1 MKKGILK
8 AVAVGAIAATMGT
21 AGATIAIKFGNEK
34 NQQLS
39 QEIKDLQKEL
49 DDAKLNVG
57 GHTDEELE
65 QAKEAVRKEEQ
76 AKTEEAVNQAK
87 EETANNY
94 KTILNILQSENRQ
107 TLERTDTNWNHIG
120 KFLFA
125 QDQEGLIYFDD
136 ETGDY
141 SILKKTGKYISNG
154 EINFHNASMY
164 VFSSTENAGLFGY
177 NKKNMDYV
185 EYSST
190 GGNFQNIL
198 TVSDGELLAECRI
211 ENKQKVVDLK
221 NGELTVLVDG
231 ENNVY
236 LRGFTAFESGTNNL
250 YMYNWADLNF
260 VKADGIGVII
270 TDIVDVG
277 YDHFVLG
284 NTEGK
289 IAVYSRAYGY
299 KESTIDGN
307 FTGAF
312 LPKESSFVFSTENAL
327 YRFELSEGTV
337 DKLISDIETGTSINH
352 LTLNSGIFYNAHNLN
367 SMYWDLYFI
376 SSVGDA
382 NVVLADI
389 VENGITVTESTEEY
403 INFTATTKDGTT
415 HDYKYTISTK
425 ELTQL

>member
-49 DDAKLNVG
+49 DDAKLNI

-87 EETANNY
+87 EETANKY

-107 TLERTDTNWNHIG
+107 TIERTDTNWNRVG

-125 QDQEGLIYFDD
+125 SDKEGLVYFD
-136 ETGDY
+136 EATANY
-141 SILKKTGKYISNG
+141 NVLKLTGKYTGLG
-154 EINFHNASMY
+154 EMDLNNTSMY
-164 VFSSTENAGLFGY
+164 VFSSTENGGLFGY
-177 NKKNMDYV
+177 SKGNMDYV
-185 EYSST
+185 EFSST
-190 GGNFQNIL
+190 GGNFQNII
-198 TVSDGELLAECRI
+198 TATDGELLAESRI
-211 ENKQKVVDLK
+211 ENKQKIVSLK
-221 NGELTVLVDG
+221 NGELTVLVEGD
-231 ENNVY
+231 NDIY
-236 LRGFTAFESGTNNL
+236 LRGFTAFEDGTKNF
-250 YMYNWADLNF
+250 YTYDWGTKNF
-260 VKADGIGVII
+260 VKADGIDVII
-270 TDIVDVG
+270 TEVTDAG
-277 YDHFVLG
+277 YDNFVLG

-289 IAVYSRAYGY
+289 IAVYSRVHGY
-299 KESTIDGN
+299 KESAIDGS
-307 FTGAF
+307 FTGCY
-312 LPKESSFVFSTENAL
+312 LPNESSFVFSTENAL
-327 YRFELSEGTV
+327 YRFELSDGTV
-337 DKLISDIETGTSINH
+337 EKLISDIEPGTSVIH
-352 LTLNSGIFYNAHNLN
+352 AALGSGLFYNAHNSN

-376 SSVGDA
+376 PNVGSADL
-382 NVVLADI
+382 VLTDI
-389 VENGITVTESTEEY
+389 SENGVSITESTEEY

>member
-65 QAKEAVRKEEQ
+65 
-76 AKTEEAVNQAK
+76 EAVNQAK
-87 EETANNY
+87 EETANKY

-107 TLERTDTNWNHIG
+107 TIERTDTNWNRVG

-125 QDQEGLIYFDD
+125 SDKEGLVYFD
-136 ETGDY
+136 EATANY
-141 SILKKTGKYISNG
+141 NVLKLTGKYTGLG
-154 EINFHNASMY
+154 EMVLNNTSMY
-164 VFSSTENAGLFGY
+164 VFSSTENGGLFGY
-177 NKKNMDYV
+177 SKENMDYV
-185 EYSST
+185 EFSST
-190 GGNFQNIL
+190 GGNFQNIM
-198 TVSDGELLAECRI
+198 TSTDGELLAESRI
-211 ENKQKVVDLK
+211 ENKQKIVSLK
-221 NGELTVLVDG
+221 NGELTVLVEGD
-231 ENNVY
+231 NDIY
-236 LRGFTAFESGTNNL
+236 LRGFTAFETGTNKL
-250 YMYNWADLNF
+250 YTYDWGIKNF
-260 VKADGIGVII
+260 VKADGIDVII
-270 TDIVDVG
+270 TEVTDAG
-277 YDHFVLG
+277 YDNFVLG

-289 IAVYSRAYGY
+289 IAVYSRVYGY
-299 KESTIDGN
+299 KESAIDGS
-307 FTGAF
+307 FTGCY
-312 LPKESSFVFSTENAL
+312 LPNDSSFVFSTENAL
-327 YRFELSEGTV
+327 YRFELSDGTV
-337 DKLISDIETGTSINH
+337 EKLISDIEPGTSVIH
-352 LTLNSGIFYNAHNLN
+352 AALGSGLFYNAHNSN

-376 SSVGDA
+376 PNVGSADL
-382 NVVLADI
+382 VLTDI
-389 VENGITVTESTEEY
+389 SENGVSITESTEEY

>member
-65 QAKEAVRKEEQ
+65 
-76 AKTEEAVNQAK
+76 EAVNQAK
-87 EETANNY
+87 EETANKY

-107 TLERTDTNWNHIG
+107 TLERTDTNWNRIG

-211 ENKQKVVDLK
+211 ENKQKIVSLK
-221 NGELTVLVDG
+221 NGELTVLVEGD
-231 ENNVY
+231 NDIY
-236 LRGFTAFESGTNNL
+236 LRGFTAFEDGTKNF
-250 YMYNWADLNF
+250 YTYDWGTKNF
-260 VKADGIGVII
+260 VKADGIDVII
-270 TDIVDVG
+270 TEVTDAG
-277 YDHFVLG
+277 YDNFVFG

-289 IAVYSRAYGY
+289 IAVYSRVYGY

-337 DKLISDIETGTSINH
+337 DKLISDIEIGTSMNH
-352 LTLNSGIFYNAHNLN
+352 AALNSGIFYNAHNLN

-389 VENGITVTESTEEY
+389 VENGITVTEAMEEY

>member
-34 NQQLS
+34 NEQLS

-65 QAKEAVRKEEQ
+65 
-76 AKTEEAVNQAK
+76 EAVNQAK
-87 EETANNY
+87 EETANKY
-94 KTILNILQSENRQ
+94 KTILNILQSESRQ
-107 TLERTDTNWNHIG
+107 TIERTDTNWNRIG

-125 QDQEGLIYFDD
+125 QDQEGLIYFDE
-136 ETGDY
+136 ETEDY
-141 SILKKTGKYISNG
+141 SVLKLTGKYTSVG
-154 EINFHNASMY
+154 EMFLNNTRMY
-164 VFSSTENAGLFGY
+164 VFSSTENGGLFGY
-177 NKKNMDYV
+177 SKDNMEYV
-185 EYSST
+185 EFSST
-190 GGNFQNIL
+190 GGNFEDI
-198 TVSDGELLAECRI
+198 TPAADGELLASCRI
-211 ENKQKVVDLK
+211 ENKQKVVGLK
-221 NGELTVLVDG
+221 NGELTVLVEG

-250 YMYNWADLNF
+250 YMYNWADF

-270 TDIVDVG
+270 TDVVDVG

-307 FTGAF
+307 FTGSF

-352 LTLNSGIFYNAHNLN
+352 AALNSGIFYNAHNLN

-376 SSVGDA
+376 SSVGDV

-389 VENGITVTESTEEY
+389 VENGITVTEATEEY

>member
-65 QAKEAVRKEEQ
+65 
-76 AKTEEAVNQAK
+76 EAVNQAK
-87 EETANNY
+87 EETANKY
-94 KTILNILQSENRQ
+94 KTILNILQSESRQ
-107 TLERTDTNWNHIG
+107 TIERTDTNWNRVG

-125 QDQEGLIYFDD
+125 LDKEGLVYFD
-136 ETGDY
+136 EATANY
-141 SILKKTGKYISNG
+141 NVLKLTGKYTGLG
-154 EINFHNASMY
+154 EMVLNNTSMY
-164 VFSSTENAGLFGY
+164 VFSSTENGGLFGY
-177 NKKNMDYV
+177 SKENMDYV
-185 EYSST
+185 EFSST
-190 GGNFQNIL
+190 GGNFQNII
-198 TVSDGELLAECRI
+198 TATDGELLAESRI
-211 ENKQKVVDLK
+211 ENKQKIVSLK
-221 NGELTVLVDG
+221 NGELTVLVEGD
-231 ENNVY
+231 NDIY
-236 LRGFTAFESGTNNL
+236 LRGFTAFEDGTKNF
-250 YMYNWADLNF
+250 YTYDWGTKNF
-260 VKADGIGVII
+260 VKADGIDVII
-270 TDIVDVG
+270 TEVTDAG
-277 YDHFVLG
+277 YDNFVLG

-337 DKLISDIETGTSINH
+337 DKLISDIEIGTSMNH
-352 LTLNSGIFYNAHNLN
+352 AALNSGIFYNAHNLN

-389 VENGITVTESTEEY
+389 VENGITVTEAMEEY